1 MSAVRTVSIV
11 VRGKVQGVW
20 FRAST
25 KSAAQRLAV
34 HGFVSNR
41 PDGSVYI
48 EASGSP
54 SSIEEFISW
63 CRRGPELARVD
74 NVDIEDISRPAAF
87 NTFEVRR

>member
-1 MSAVRTVSIV
+1 MSFVRTVSIV

-25 KSAAQRLAV
+25 KSTAERFAV
-34 HGFVSNR
+34 KGFVSNR

-54 SSIEEFISW
+54 SSIEEFIKW
-63 CRRGPELARVD
+63 CRKGPELARVD
-74 NVDIEDISRPAAF
+74 SVDIEEISRSDF
-87 NTFEVRR
+87 SSFEVRR